1 MTPGTTHRF
10 ARDEGDTLIEILMT
24 IMVLGITVAGLIAA
38 LTLGISS
45 TDAHRRLT
53 NVEVFSRA
61 YGEKIVDQAM
71 HPTSTTLTT
80 ATAVGDTQITVASSA
95 GFSNGTT
102 AAVDGEVVNVTG
114 VPTGTTLNVSAL
126 TDPHPAG
133 ALVTK
138 YQPCPTASDLFVA
151 GFSVPASERVTAPTV
166 SSIQNV
172 EYFDNAGNPV
182 TAANCTNYWNTTALP
197 CSAFASPDHLTEC
210 DPPVIRVTL
219 ELDSTDVGTTTGA
232 SAVTRVLIRRGNA

>member
-1 MTPGTTHRF
+1 MTAGTTARH

-61 YGEKIVDQAM
+61 YGEKVVDQAM
-71 HPTSTTLTT
+71 HPTSTTLNG
-80 ATAVGDTQITVASSA
+80 ATSVGDTQITVVSSA
-95 GFSNGTT
+95 GFSTGTT

-114 VPTGTTLNVSAL
+114 VPAVNRLNVSAL
-126 TDPHPAG
+126 TDAHSDG
-133 ALVTK
+133 SSVTK
-138 YQPCPTASDLFVA
+138 YQPCPTASDLFVS
-151 GFSVPASERVTAPTV
+151 FPIPASERVTAPTV

-182 TAANCTNYWNTTALP
+182 SAANCTNYWSTTALP
-197 CSAFASPDHLTEC
+197 CSKFATDDHLTEC
-210 DPPVIRVTL
+210 DLPVIRVTL
-219 ELDSTDVGTTTGA
+219 KLDSTDVGTTTGA
-232 SAVTRVLIRRGNA
+232 SGTTRVLIRRGNV